1 MYKALLLG
9 CVAVLILGPVP
20 RVCAQENGTE
30 KWEYKAVSFHSIT
43 NADEATKLL
52 NELTAAGWVYVGPLA
67 NDLVAFKR
75 PLVTPADVAINKQRD
90 RLQGTW
96 TTVSTELDGQQRAE
110 ESKKEKLV
118 LSNNKWVLKI
128 DGEVNQEGTYKI
140 VETGDKFMKV
150 DFVVTDGFKQ
160 GDTWISIIQIVDG
173 DKIKWSGCYFSESK
187 VRPRALSTRE
197 GDGYFLR
204 TMRRD
209 KEK

>member
-9 CVAVLILGPVP
+9 CVAVLSLGPVT
-20 RVCAQENGTE
+20 CASAQEIGTE

-52 NELTAAGWVYVGPLA
+52 NELAAAGWIYVGPLA
-67 NDLVAFKR
+67 NDFVAFKR
-75 PLVTPADVAINKQRD
+75 PLVTPADVAVNKQRD

-96 TTVSTELDGQQRAE
+96 TTISTELDGQQRAE

-118 LSNNKWVLKI
+118 LNNNKWVLKI
-128 DGEVNQEGTYKI
+128 DGEVSQEGTYKI
-140 VETGDKFMKV
+140 VEMGDKYMKV

-160 GDTWISIIQIVDG
+160 GDTWISILQVVDG
-173 DKIKWSGCYFSESK
+173 DKIKWNGCYISESK
-187 VRPRALSTRE
+187 TRAKAMSTRE